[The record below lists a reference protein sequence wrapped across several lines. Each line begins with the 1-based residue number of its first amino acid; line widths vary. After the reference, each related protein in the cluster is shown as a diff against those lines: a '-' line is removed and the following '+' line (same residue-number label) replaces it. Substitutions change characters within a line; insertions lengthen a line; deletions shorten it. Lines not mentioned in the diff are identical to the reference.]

1 MTHPRYKLEER
12 EKGEGGVRGVS
23 VLQGVRQAA
32 PPLAIWQF
40 KYFLIAFR
48 GIRPEEEEDE
58 DEGDRNVTRTRPLTP
73 SLLLRPLTTP
83 RSATPLTVIPF
94 LFFSVLFCFLL
105 LCLFICVLL
114 LFHCPLLSLRALDKF
129 LRADEVGERRH
140 VQTKV
145 LK

>member
-1 MTHPRYKLEER
+1 M
-12 EKGEGGVRGVS
+12 RGVS

-48 GIRPEEEEDE
+48 GIRPEEEEEDE

-94 LFFSVLFCFLL
+94 LFFLFCFVFSYYAY
-105 LCLFICVLL
+105 LFVFCFCFIA
-114 LFHCPLLSLRALDKF
+114 LSF
-129 LRADEVGERRH
+129 P
-140 VQTKV
+140 
-145 LK
+145 